1 MSAVLGVL
9 FSKKHLKEN
18 ENRTNPITI
27 GNPALAQG
35 KGAGGRL
42 VVLRTPGEIDLFRS
56 AGASGLGEKASGPG
70 ELASQTLGHQPAGHA
85 SPRACGPQGK
95 QGLNSGVRL
104 RSPGPV
110 RAEGSS
116 KVAERGFASTRGLL
130 LPWERKS
137 AL

>member
-1 MSAVLGVL
+1 
-9 FSKKHLKEN
+9 KKHLKEN

-85 SPRACGPQGK
+85 SPRACGPQGSR
-95 QGLNSGVRL
+95 GEDLGEPRNHPLAVVESGSAVR
-104 RSPGPV
+104 
-110 RAEGSS
+110 
-116 KVAERGFASTRGLL
+116 
-130 LPWERKS
+130 PWRE
-137 AL
+137 